1 MQGTVRVLLVDDHV
15 IMRVGLAS
23 VISSEPGLEVCGE
36 AGTGAEAIAMY
47 RALRPEVVIM
57 DLRLPDM
64 SGVEATTAIRA
75 EFSEA
80 RIAIVST
87 FAREDEVYS
96 AISAGARGYV
106 LKTLPCETLIEVIRT
121 VAAGRR
127 YLPGDIAARLADR
140 VPRSELT
147 PREKEVL
154 ARLVLGKKNQQ
165 IAEDLGISD
174 GTVKVH
180 MGNILLKLGAADRT
194 EAVTVAIVR
203 GIVHV
208 D

>member
-1 MQGTVRVLLVDDHV
+1 MDGKVRVLLVDDHV

-36 AGTGAEAIAMY
+36 AGTGAEAITMY
-47 RALRPEVVIM
+47 RDLQPDVVIM

-64 SGVEATTAIRA
+64 SGVEATTAIRVDFPKA
-75 EFSEA
+75 KV
-80 RIAIVST
+80 AIVST
-87 FAREDEVYS
+87 FGREDEVYS

-106 LKTLPCETLIEVIRT
+106 LKTLQCETLIEVIRK
-121 VAAGRR
+121 VAAGGR

-147 PREKEVL
+147 PREKDVL
-154 ARLVLGKKNQQ
+154 ARLVHGKKNQQ

>member
-1 MQGTVRVLLVDDHV
+1 MAGKLRVLLVDDHV
-15 IMRVGLAS
+15 IMRVGLAN
-23 VISSEPGLEVCGE
+23 VISSEPGMEVCGE
-36 AGTGAEAIAMY
+36 AGTGQEAIAMY
-47 RALRPEVVIM
+47 RSLEPDVVLM

-64 SGVEATTAIRA
+64 TGVEALAKIRE
-75 EFSEA
+75 EFPKA

-87 FAREDEVYS
+87 FAKEDDVY
-96 AISAGARGYV
+96 AAVSAGARGYV
-106 LKTLPCETLIEVIRT
+106 LKTLQCETLIEVIRT
-121 VAAGRR
+121 VGAGQR
-127 YLPGDIAARLADR
+127 YMPPDIAARLADR

-147 PREKEVL
+147 PRERDVL
-154 ARLVLGKKNQQ
+154 SRLVQGRKNQQ
-165 IAEDLGISD
+165 IADDLGISD

-180 MGNILLKLGAADRT
+180 VGNILLKLGAADRT